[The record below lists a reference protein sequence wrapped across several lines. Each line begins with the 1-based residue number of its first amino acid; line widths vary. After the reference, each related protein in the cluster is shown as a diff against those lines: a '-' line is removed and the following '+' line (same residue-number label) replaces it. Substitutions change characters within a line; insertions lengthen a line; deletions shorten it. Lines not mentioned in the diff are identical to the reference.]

1 MGGGGPSGAPRGG
14 RRLRGASAARARAR
28 RARPRR
34 HAATR
39 ARAGAPQ
46 AVREGGRSSAPWRQR
61 ATGLT
66 LTLHFLGTSE
76 GSLGAGA
83 SIMRRG
89 EWTRLTWRAGRHRR
103 LRRGQLLPARA
114 SLGLCRA
121 RLALQPQTP
130 LAIPFRVPRQLRCQR
145 RRLLKYPRVCGP
157 RACARRSARAQ
168 PRHHHAGSARLCGVG
183 LRGRVDECPRE
194 GREHLHDTQRRRGA
208 DRQRG
213 ARAVRRSRAAPHR
226 PRRERRA
233 ALGAIPP
240 RGRGRERGGRVGVR
254 GRRRGRRRCRR
265 RLQLQL
271 EDRRGGVRGLRRA
284 RGRVRRRGRSSGRTT
299 AAGGGR
305 REAGGELLSTEGVYS
320 RDMGR
325 GNSREGGGESTRLV
339 AALHLFDQAVRCSQA
354 PPQRVGLV
362 PRATQLRERL
372 RTLCLHRAGALGEC
386 DKAPWREGS
395 DHGGVECQLPV

>member
-1 MGGGGPSGAPRGG
+1 VGGGGPSGAPRGG

-46 AVREGGRSSAPWRQR
+46 AVREGGHSSAPWRQR

-130 LAIPFRVPRQLRCQR
+130 LAIPFRVPLPATPTSQVPPRLWPPRLRPKKR
-145 RRLLKYPRVCGP
+145 PRPTPPPPRRLRPPLRG
-157 RACARRSARAQ
+157 RSARQ
-168 PRHHHAGSARLCGVG
+168 SR
-183 LRGRVDECPRE
+183 RV
-194 GREHLHDTQRRRGA
+194 
-208 DRQRG
+208 
-213 ARAVRRSRAAPHR
+213 S
-226 PRRERRA
+226 
-233 ALGAIPP
+233 P
-240 RGRGRERGGRVGVR
+240 RGPGT
-254 GRRRGRRRCRR
+254 
-265 RLQLQL
+265 
-271 EDRRGGVRGLRRA
+271 
-284 RGRVRRRGRSSGRTT
+284 S
-299 AAGGGR
+299 
-305 REAGGELLSTEGVYS
+305 
-320 RDMGR
+320 
-325 GNSREGGGESTRLV
+325 
-339 AALHLFDQAVRCSQA
+339 
-354 PPQRVGLV
+354 P
-362 PRATQLRERL
+362 
-372 RTLCLHRAGALGEC
+372 
-386 DKAPWREGS
+386 
-395 DHGGVECQLPV
+395 